1 MGMQATENPK
11 GRLIAIEGLDGAGK
25 AVQTKLLTES
35 LQKSGKTVTIFDF
48 PRYTTSMFGKL
59 TGEALSGMYGDFR
72 NMSPFLSSLPFVL
85 DRATAKNDIEKALEK
100 GDVICNRYTPSNLA
114 YQSAKLPPSQ
124 RKKFVDFIEKAEYGE
139 IGIPK
144 PDVVIYLHVPVDT
157 ALGLN
162 AQKPKRVYMKK
173 AGDKDQHDED
183 EMYQKQVFEVYLNFA
198 KEKKGWHIVE
208 CVENEKL
215 LSPEKIHQR
224 ILKLL

>member
-1 MGMQATENPK
+1 MK
-11 GRLIAIEGLDGAGK
+11 GKLIESLEKAGK
-25 AVQTKLLTES
+25 V
-35 LQKSGKTVTIFDF
+35 VTLFDF
-48 PRYTTSMFGKL
+48 PRYTTSLFGKL
-59 TGEALSGMYGDFR
+59 IGEALQGLHGDFR
-72 NMSPFLSSLPFVL
+72 NLSPFISSLPFVL
-85 DRATAKNDIEKALEK
+85 DRATAKNDIEKALAK

-144 PDVVIYLHVPVDT
+144 PDVVIYLHVPVET

-183 EMYQKQVFEVYLNFA
+183 EMYQQQVFEVYHSFA
-198 KEKKGWHIVE
+198 KEKKGWHLVE
-208 CVENEKL
+208 CVEDGKL
-215 LSPEKIHQR
+215 LSPEKIHTK
-224 ILKLL
+224 IVALL

>member
-1 MGMQATENPK
+1 MK

-25 AVQTKLLTES
+25 AVQTKLLTEA
-35 LQKSGKTVTIFDF
+35 LQKAGKEVTLFDF

-59 TGEALSGMYGDFR
+59 TGEALQGMYGDFR

-114 YQSAKLPPSQ
+114 YQSAKLPPSR
-124 RKKFVDFIEKAEYGE
+124 RKKFVDFLEKAEYGE
-139 IGIPK
+139 IGVPK
-144 PDVVIYLHVPVDT
+144 PDVVFYLSVPVET

-162 AQKPKRVYMKK
+162 AQKPKRVYLKK

-183 EMYQKQVFEVYLNFA
+183 EMYQSQVFEVYHAFA
-198 KEKKGWHIVE
+198 KEKKGWHIIE
-208 CVENEKL
+208 CVADGKL
-215 LSPEKIHQR
+215 LSPETIHKKI
-224 ILKLL
+224 IALL